1 MKGAESDENGVD
13 DKDEENLISVVD
25 CKRASCRCCGQPLR
39 CVPVPGGFGS
49 GSCEEKAGKVNYLVG
64 LSKIFDINEND
75 DIHPLS

>member
-1 MKGAESDENGVD
+1 M
-13 DKDEENLISVVD
+13 
-25 CKRASCRCCGQPLR
+25 R

-75 DIHPLS
+75 LTRLEPADLRAKLEDYKLLKDEYCLNNQIVD